1 MCTCYKCIFS
11 KDSEILYDS
20 MIFSCQ
26 IWTFLINTACVKSAR
41 RPGDERGKF
50 PLEGSLG
57 MDRRRGGRLPR
68 FDSARGPG
76 YNGAT
81 KNLVMVMLCGWQPLI
96 RLMSY

>member
-1 MCTCYKCIFS
+1 MFNKP
-11 KDSEILYDS
+11 
-20 MIFSCQ
+20 
-26 IWTFLINTACVKSAR
+26 AR

-57 MDRRRGGRLPR
+57 MDRGRGGRLPR

-96 RLMSY
+96 RRKFRSETSDNMDS